1 MGSRC
6 NYRVSSGSELVR
18 TSYNFTG
25 SSSPMIGGFFLKPAE
40 RFPNLFGTSVFLK
53 KFPYFLPCAVPVILA
68 IVAGIVAFLYLKEVK
83 PDDIPSRYYID

>member
-6 NYRVSSGSELVR
+6 NYRVSSSSEQVR
-18 TSYNFTG
+18 TRYNFIG

-40 RFPNLFGTSVFLK
+40 RFPKLFGTSVFLQ

-83 PDDIPSRYYID
+83 LDGFPSRY